1 MSEIH
6 DINTARTKRYIELKQ
21 RALSNLGS
29 ILSTLSRLKQLPVPK
44 RDLYFIDLLIKN
56 ATDAQ
61 NSIDN
66 GINSIDFDQGRIDVV
81 VSITEELVKQYEDLF
96 N

>member
-1 MSEIH
+1 MTEIN
-6 DINTARTKRYIELKQ
+6 DISAARAKRYIELKQ
-21 RALSNLGS
+21 RATSNVSS
-29 ILSTLSRLKQLPVPK
+29 ILSTLSRLKQLPIPR
-44 RDLYFIDLLIKN
+44 RDVCFIDLLIKN

-61 NSIDN
+61 TSINN
-66 GINSIDFDQGRIDVV
+66 GANVIDFDQGRIDVV